1 MDTLILQL
9 IYTQIEDI
17 VPTLSNLVIYISII
31 YQNDLSLISLENHSI
46 ISSGIGGFSSIAYPV
61 IPTGL
66 LSDLQEFT
74 QVAYLMV
81 TV

>member
-17 VPTLSNLVIYISII
+17 VPTLSNLVIYMSII
-31 YQNDLSLISLENHSI
+31 YQNYLSLISLENHSI
-46 ISSGIGGFSSIAYPV
+46 ISSGIGGFSSNAYPA
-61 IPTGL
+61 TGL